1 VLTDQLLENIGAPDV
16 KFSTAEWKEFNK
28 QLDAIQFQGERL
40 PAFVQ
45 AFSDVEAPLK
55 KK

>member
-16 KFSTAEWKEFNK
+16 KFTTDELKAFNK
-28 QLDAIQFQGERL
+28 QLNAIQIQGERL